1 MWEQSA
7 SLSRLECKFML
18 SIAIVSRRMW
28 FTDDLFPSF
37 YESTE
42 RIALCGLW
50 AREQAR
56 NKFKN
61 RWSRIVR
68 DFHYR
73 LRLSRDDMGKREK
86 TQSETLHNFYKSA
99 KAFLRWNL
107 INFDCFSGWIEISF
121 NCRRSF
127 VHLIWTPSRR
137 RSGAKCIKE
146 WNVRVDSSRRQE
158 AMGERNWF
166 QYENDQSARSTVKRV
181 ENSLQ
186 LEKVYLTVVHR
197 LFNTSNCHKSQAS
210 LAYLWWTMDNLSWL
224 DALDCELNAEHSWKW
239 RQQRRENFKI

>member
-1 MWEQSA
+1 MIA
-7 SLSRLECKFML
+7 NRTRFSLSAEVIEGR
-18 SIAIVSRRMW
+18 
-28 FTDDLFPSF
+28 
-37 YESTE
+37 Y
-42 RIALCGLW
+42 
-50 AREQAR
+50 
-56 NKFKN
+56 
-61 RWSRIVR
+61 
-68 DFHYR
+68 
-73 LRLSRDDMGKREK
+73 GKEKK

-99 KAFLRWNL
+99 EAFLRWNL